1 MDYQETTEYLFAKT
15 ANYELQGKSGYKPGL
30 GNMLALDEHLGHPHR
45 HYRTIHVAGTN
56 GKGSVSHTLAAML
69 QTCGYK
75 VGLYTSP
82 HLVDFSERIRING
95 KPIEQEYVVSFVAQH
110 KDFIEQLQPSF
121 FEVATAMAFKYFYDQ
136 EIDIAVIEVGLGGRL
151 DSTNIITPELSI
163 ITNISLDHTQ
173 MLGSTLSEIAR
184 EKAGIMKQG
193 VTTIIGEAREETR
206 PVFDEVAL
214 KTGAHLIYA
223 EDAPR
228 ITSAEPLK
236 DRPGMRYTTRQ
247 GITFDGELGGSFQ
260 AKNANTILCA
270 IEALGLDSSQA
281 SLESAFG
288 HIVSLTGLQGR
299 WQTLRT
305 RPTVVCDI
313 GHNMGAWQYL
323 SRLLHQVECH
333 RMHIV
338 FGMLE
343 DKDVASVM
351 ALLPKHAIYY
361 FTKGTSHR
369 AMPEALLR
377 ETGRQIGLQGKCYPT
392 VREAYNAA
400 LQQAE
405 NDDFIFVGG
414 SNYVVADLMKTN
426 I

>member
-30 GNMLALDEHLGHPHR
+30 GNMLALDELLGHPHR

-82 HLVDFSERIRING
+82 HLVDFSERIRINRQ
-95 KPIEQEYVVSFVAQH
+95 PVEHDYVVRFVAQH

-121 FEVATAMAFKYFYDQ
+121 FEVATAMAFKYFYDMQ
-136 EIDIAVIEVGLGGRL
+136 VDIAVIEVGLGGRL
-151 DSTNIITPELSI
+151 DSTNIITPDLSI

-173 MLGSTLSEIAR
+173 MLGSTLGEIAH

-214 KTGAHLIYA
+214 QTGAHLIYA
-223 EDAPR
+223 EDSPY
-228 ITSAEPLK
+228 ITSAEPLTE
-236 DRPGMRYTTRQ
+236 RPGMHYTTRQ

-270 IEALGLDSSQA
+270 IEALGLDGSQTN
-281 SLESAFG
+281 LDSAFS
-288 HIVSLTGLQGR
+288 HVASLTGLQGR

-305 RPTVVCDI
+305 HPTVVCDI

-343 DKDVASVM
+343 DKDVTSVM
-351 ALLPKHAIYY
+351 SMLPRQAIYY

-369 AMPEALLR
+369 AMPEAALR
-377 ETGRQIGLQGKCYPT
+377 ETGRQIGLQGECYPT
-392 VREAYNAA
+392 VKEAYSAA
-400 LQQAE
+400 LRQADK
-405 NDDFIFVGG
+405 DDFIFVGG
-414 SNYVVADLMKTN
+414 SNYVVADLLKTS